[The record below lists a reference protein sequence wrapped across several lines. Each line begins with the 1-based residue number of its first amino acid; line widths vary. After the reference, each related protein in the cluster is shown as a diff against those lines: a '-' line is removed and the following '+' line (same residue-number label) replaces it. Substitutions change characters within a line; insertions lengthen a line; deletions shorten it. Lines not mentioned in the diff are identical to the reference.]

1 MSRTVKR
8 QSVVAFGL
16 SFLDVLCCGLGA
28 AVLLLLVVKHGETV
42 AEIDATG
49 FLIEHITEIQELIAT
64 KTERKTELER
74 VADETQRQ
82 IVTLTAQDDAKSSVS
97 RLQATR
103 LTDLLREVQQQR
115 VALSNARQAL
125 AAGAAEQQREA
136 EEAQQIASQQH
147 LTGLMVNNDR
157 VVVLLDSSASM
168 LSSSLVEIIRL
179 RASNAQVQLRAEKWV
194 SARGAAK
201 WIVDRLPVGA
211 SYQVLTYGDA
221 VHDSQGNPITGVLI
235 PQWETKRD
243 AASAQHHVETLLINL
258 IPQGPTDLKTAL
270 TTVAGISPSP
280 AQVILVT
287 DGYPTL
293 PGNTSLNRIRGCPR
307 ARAGQVP
314 LISPQCRKNIFDNAL
329 RSTRRDLRGIRIDV
343 VLYPLDGDSNAVHGY
358 WELAATHGG
367 RLLTPVPGWPT
378 S

>member
-28 AVLLLLVVKHGETV
+28 AVLLLLVVKHGESV
-42 AEIDATG
+42 AEIDAAG
-49 FLIEHITEIQELIAT
+49 FLIEHVTEIQELIAT
-64 KTERKTELER
+64 KTEQKTDLKK

-82 IVTLTAQDDAKSSVS
+82 IIALTAQDDARSSIS

-103 LTDLLREVQQQR
+103 LANLLREVQQQR
-115 VALSNARQAL
+115 IALSSARQAL
-125 AAGAAEQQREA
+125 ASDAAQQQRAA
-136 EEAQQIASQQH
+136 EEAQQVASQQH
-147 LTGLMVNNDR
+147 LTGLMVNSDR

-168 LSSSLVEIIRL
+168 LSSTLVEIIRL
-179 RASNAQVQLRAEKWV
+179 RASSPQLQLRADKWV

-201 WIVDRLPVGA
+201 WVVDRLPNGA
-211 SYQVLTYGDA
+211 SYQVLTYSD
-221 VHDSQGNPITGVLI
+221 VVRDSEGKTVTGA
-235 PQWETKRD
+235 QTAKWETKQD
-243 AASAQHHVETLLINL
+243 AAAARTHLSSLLDDLTPN
-258 IPQGPTDLKTAL
+258 GATDLKTAL
-270 TTVAGISPSP
+270 VAVAGIDP
-280 AQVILVT
+280 APVQVIVIT

-293 PGNTSLNRIRGCPR
+293 PGKSSLNRLRECPR
-307 ARAGQVP
+307 VRAGQVP
-314 LISPQCRKNIFDNAL
+314 LISPQCRKSIFDNAL
-329 RSTRRDLRGIRIDV
+329 RVNRRDLRGIRIDV

-358 WELAATHGG
+358 WEFATSQGG

>member
-8 QSVVAFGL
+8 QSVVSFGL

-42 AEIDATG
+42 AEIDAAG

-64 KTERKTELER
+64 KTEQKTELER
-74 VADETQRQ
+74 VADERQREL
-82 IVTLTAQDDAKSSVS
+82 VALTAQDDAKSSIS

-103 LTDLLREVQQQR
+103 LANLLREVQQQR
-115 VALSNARQAL
+115 VALSNARQTL
-125 AAGAAEQQREA
+125 ASDAAERQRAA

-147 LTGLMVNNDR
+147 LTGLMVNSDR

-168 LSSSLVEIIRL
+168 LSSTLVEIIRL
-179 RASNAQVQLRAEKWV
+179 RASNPQLQLRADKWV

-201 WIVDRLPVGA
+201 WVVDRLPNGT
-211 SYQVLTYGDA
+211 SYQVLTYSDA
-221 VHDSQGNPITGVLI
+221 VFDSQGNRVTAAQP
-235 PQWETKRD
+235 PKWETKQD
-243 AASAQHHVETLLINL
+243 AAATRTHLDSLLDNL
-258 IPQGPTDLKTAL
+258 TPKGATDLKTAL
-270 TTVAGISPSP
+270 AAIADIKPSP
-280 AQVILVT
+280 AQVILIT

-293 PGNTSLNRIRGCPR
+293 PGKSSLNRLRNCPR
-307 ARAGQVP
+307 VRSGQVP
-314 LISPQCRKNIFDNAL
+314 LISPQCRKSIFDNAL
-329 RSTRRDLRGIRIDV
+329 RVTRRDLRGIRIDV
-343 VLYPLDGDSNAVHGY
+343 VLYPLEGDSNAVHGY
-358 WELAATHGG
+358 WELATSFGG

>member
-42 AEIDATG
+42 SEIDAAG
-49 FLIEHITEIQELIAT
+49 FLIEHITEIQELITT

-74 VADETQRQ
+74 VADETERQ
-82 IVTLTAQDDAKSSVS
+82 IIALSAQDEAKSSVS

-103 LTDLLREVQQQR
+103 LSELLREVQQQR
-115 VALSNARQAL
+115 VALNNTRQTL
-125 AAGAAEQQREA
+125 AAGAAEQQRKA
-136 EEAQQIASQQH
+136 EEARRIASQQH

-157 VVVLLDSSASM
+157 VVVLLDASASM

-179 RASNAQVQLRAEKWV
+179 RASNSQIQLSAEKWV

-201 WIVDRLPVGA
+201 WIIDRLPTGA

-243 AASAQHHVETLLINL
+243 AASAQHHVDALLNDL
-258 IPQGPTDLKTAL
+258 VPRGPTDLKTVLSTAADIRP
-270 TTVAGISPSP
+270 TP
-280 AQVILVT
+280 AQLILVT

-293 PGNTSLNRIRGCPR
+293 PGTTSLNRIRGCPR
-307 ARAGQVP
+307 TQAGRVP
-314 LISPQCRKNIFDNAL
+314 LISPQCRKSIFDNAL
-329 RSTRRDLRGIRIDV
+329 RVTRRDLRGIRIDV
-343 VLYPLDGDSNAVHGY
+343 VLYPLEGDSNAVHGY
-358 WELAATHGG
+358 WELAASHGG

>member
-8 QSVVAFGL
+8 QSVVSFGL

-42 AEIDATG
+42 AEIDAAG
-49 FLIEHITEIQELIAT
+49 FLIEHITEIQELIAI
-64 KTERKTELER
+64 KTEEKTELKR
-74 VADETQRQ
+74 VADATQRQ
-82 IVTLTAQDDAKSSVS
+82 IISLTAQDDAKSSIS

-103 LTDLLREVQQQR
+103 LANLLREVQQQR

-125 AAGAAEQQREA
+125 ANNAAEQQRAA

-147 LTGLMVNNDR
+147 LTGLIVNSDR

-168 LSSSLVEIIRL
+168 LSSTLVEIIRL
-179 RASNAQVQLRAEKWV
+179 RVSSPQIQLRADKWV

-201 WIVDRLPVGA
+201 WVIDRLPNGA
-211 SYQVLTYGDA
+211 SYQVLTYSDA
-221 VHDSQGNPITGVLI
+221 VFDSHGKSITDAQ
-235 PQWETKRD
+235 PPKWETKQD
-243 AASAQHHVETLLINL
+243 ASAAGAHLGSLLDDL
-258 IPQGPTDLKTAL
+258 TPKGATDLKTAL
-270 TTVAGISPSP
+270 AVVADIKPSP
-280 AQVILVT
+280 AQVILIT

-293 PGNTSLNRIRGCPR
+293 PGKSSLNRLRNCTR
-307 ARAGQVP
+307 VRSGQVP
-314 LISPQCRKNIFDNAL
+314 LISPQCRKSIFDNAL
-329 RSTRRDLRGIRIDV
+329 RVTRRDLRGIRIDV
-343 VLYPLDGDSNAVHGY
+343 VLYPLEGDSNAVHGY
-358 WELAATHGG
+358 WELSNSFGG